1 MLTSILLILN
11 KKKKKDGKKPAISK
25 DESQMAVAEASEMA
39 PELMQEP
46 SFAFLNNMVVPEMN
60 EASLYAMAPEELY
73 GMNFDGTVPC
83 MTGLDGTG
91 PGMIHLNGTD
101 PNETNLGQTVPAK
114 TSEMAADETSNNLGE
129 GFPKIETAGLE
140 TKWTDVGEVG
150 PDLALVNPASLRTAE
165 EGGKDAEGTAGAAE
179 VGDTGGPVK
188 AEVGDTGGPMKAE
201 VGDTG
206 GPVKAA
212 KGTTAKKKSGKG
224 KKLKKKT
231 TVDDTNN
238 AVKGADETATERT
251 EKGEEKT
258 KIGNVGTKL
267 KGAKDETTEKCEEMM
282 KIGDADTD
290 LKGAKDETT
299 AERMAEKSEG
309 KMKIGDFDTGLKG
322 AKDSAGNEE
331 TGEIMKG
338 TKEAAGKEEMG
349 EDKKKKATGEV

>member
-1 MLTSILLILN
+1 MLTSILFILN
-11 KKKKKDGKKPAISK
+11 KKKKKDGKRPAISK
-25 DESQMAVAEASEMA
+25 DESQMAVVEASEIA
-39 PELMQEP
+39 PQLMQEP
-46 SFAFLNNMVVPEMN
+46 SFAFLNNIVVPEMN

-114 TSEMAADETSNNLGE
+114 TSEMAADETNNNLGE

-140 TKWTDVGEVG
+140 TKWTDVGVVG

-165 EGGKDAEGTAGAAE
+165 EGGKDAEGTDGA
-179 VGDTGGPVK
+179 
-188 AEVGDTGGPMKAE
+188 AE

-212 KGTTAKKKSGKG
+212 KGTNTKKKSGKG

-238 AVKGADETATERT
+238 AAKGADETATERTT

-267 KGAKDETTEKCEEMM
+267 KGAKDETTEKGEEMM
-282 KIGDADTD
+282 KLGDADTD

-309 KMKIGDFDTGLKG
+309 KTKIGDFDTGLKG
-322 AKDSAGNEE
+322 ARDSAGNEE
-331 TGEIMKG
+331 AGEIIKKTTVDETDLALKG
-338 TKEAAGKEEMG
+338 AKEAAGKEEMG